1 MSSTHPD
8 RLRVRGAALACLC
21 LSIAVTSA
29 QTPAPPQPAPPGA
42 APGASVQQLAWLAG
56 SWASDAADPVAQE
69 EHWTSP
75 RGGAML
81 GMNRTVKGDRMVA
94 FEFVRIEERDGT
106 LVYLASPGGRP
117 PTTFTLAELADGRVV
132 FENPTHDFPQRVL
145 YTRHGDR
152 LTARIEGTRDG
163 RARSMEWTWTR
174 TPLAR

>member
-8 RLRVRGAALACLC
+8 RPRVRGAALACLC

-56 SWASDAADPVAQE
+56 SWASDAGAPVAHE
-69 EHWTSP
+69 EHWMSP
-75 RGGAML
+75 RGGAMV
-81 GMNRTVKGDRMVA
+81 GMHRTVKGERMVE
-94 FEFVRIEERDGT
+94 FEFIRIQEQGGT

-117 PTTFTLAELADGRVV
+117 PTTFTLSEIGPERVV
-132 FENPTHDFPQRVL
+132 FENPAHDFPQRVI
-145 YTRHGDR
+145 YARAGDR

-163 RARSMEWTWTR
+163 RTQSMEWTW
-174 TPLAR
+174 ARANLVR